1 MEISVDG
8 LNLTLDDPPPTVG
21 RLIDDLKNRTA
32 RSNRVILSI
41 RLDGDDLDPPAQR
54 RIADRPL
61 DEFAS
66 LEVETADAKSLCVA
80 TLEEAGR
87 HIQPV
92 IDEAGRIGELIDQG
106 KEADALG
113 RMAPCLEVLG
123 TIVAAVEKVSILLE
137 LDLNEVAF
145 EGASLA
151 DIIGRLSE
159 FLRDLKSSIDARDL
173 VAARDSM
180 KHELPEVA
188 SALEQHLSAL
198 SSAVAAS

>member
-8 LNLTLDDPPPTVG
+8 LSLSLEGPPPTVG
-21 RLIDDLKNRTA
+21 RLIDELKTRAA

-41 RLDGDDLDPPAQR
+41 HLDGSDLDIVAQR
-54 RIADRPL
+54 RVADRPIE
-61 DEFAS
+61 DFES
-66 LEVETADAKSLCVA
+66 LAVETADAKSLCVA

-92 IDEAGRIGELIDQG
+92 IDEAGRISELIDQG

-137 LDLNEVAF
+137 LDLNEVAV

-151 DIIGRLSE
+151 DIITRLSE
-159 FLRDLKSSIDARDL
+159 FLRSLKSSIDARDL

-188 SALEQHLSAL
+188 SALEQQLSAL

>member
-1 MEISVDG
+1 MDISVDG
-8 LNLTLDDPPPTVG
+8 EKRPFDNPPETIG
-21 RLIDDLKNRTA
+21 GLIDEVKTRAA
-32 RSNRVILSI
+32 RSTRVVLSI
-41 RLDGDDLDPPAQR
+41 RVDGADLDVAAQK
-54 RIADRPL
+54 RIAQSPICD
-61 DEFAS
+61 FSS
-66 LEVETADAKSLCVA
+66 LAVETADAKSLCVA

-92 IDEAGRIGELIDQG
+92 IDEAERIGELIDQG
-106 KEADALG
+106 KDGDALG

-151 DIIGRLSE
+151 DIITRLSD
-159 FLRDLKSSIDARDL
+159 FLRSLKSSIDARDL

-180 KHELPEVA
+180 KHELPEIA
-188 SALEQHLSAL
+188 SALEQQLSAL